1 MRKTIT
7 LGQHRDEVEII
18 QQPAPN
24 QPGRVLWADG
34 MVTEITYDDLNA
46 LAYMAERA
54 RSKVPLAAAAAAAR
68 ASDGAAVEA
77 ALRSYGSI

>member
-7 LGQHRDEVEII
+7 LGQHRDQVEII

-46 LAYMAERA
+46 LADMAERA
-54 RSKVPLAAAAAAAR
+54 KVQPAAMPPRGAE
-68 ASDGAAVEA
+68 GAAVEA
-77 ALRSYGSI
+77 ALRSWGSI

>member
-7 LGQHRDEVEII
+7 LGQHRDQVEII

-54 RSKVPLAAAAAAAR
+54 KVQPAAMAR
-68 ASDGAAVEA
+68 GADGAAVEA
-77 ALRSYGSI
+77 ALRSWGSI

>member
-54 RSKVPLAAAAAAAR
+54 RSKVPLAAAAAAR

>member
-54 RSKVPLAAAAAAAR
+54 RNTRMPLAAAAAR

>member
-18 QQPAPN
+18 QHPAPN

-34 MVTEITYDDLNA
+34 MVTEITYDDLNT
-46 LAYMAERA
+46 LAYAAERA
-54 RSKVPLAAAAAAAR
+54 RSRSLAAVR
-68 ASDGAAVEA
+68 ASEGAAVEA
-77 ALRSYGSI
+77 AWRSHGSI

>member
-54 RSKVPLAAAAAAAR
+54 RSRPLAAARAAE
-68 ASDGAAVEA
+68 GAAVEA